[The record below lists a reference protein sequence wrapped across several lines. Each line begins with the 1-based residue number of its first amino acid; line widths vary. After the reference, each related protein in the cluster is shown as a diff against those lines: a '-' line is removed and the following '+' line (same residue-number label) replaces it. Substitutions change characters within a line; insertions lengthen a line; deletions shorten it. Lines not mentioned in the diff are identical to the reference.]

1 MSCIPFGNG
10 IGGIFMSN
18 TKKLVRDVSFIGMFG
33 AVIIV
38 LQLLSY
44 VVKIGA
50 FNLSLVLIPLV
61 LAAYLFG
68 PKTGAILGGIFGLT
82 VTVCCFTGMDSG
94 GYILI
99 SASPVLTTAV
109 CMVKGVAAGFAAGMT
124 AKLLKNKN
132 SYLAII
138 LSAVVAPI
146 VNTGLFILSMLLF
159 FKDILASWAGGT
171 NLVTYIVVGLVG
183 VNFLIEFTANLIAAP
198 SLLRV
203 TKAIKK

>member
-1 MSCIPFGNG
+1 
-10 IGGIFMSN
+10 MSN
-18 TKKLVRDVSFIGMFG
+18 TKKLVRDVSVIGMFG
-33 AVIIV
+33 GVIIV

-68 PKTGAILGGIFGLT
+68 PRVGAILGGIFGLT
-82 VTVCCFTGMDSG
+82 VTVCCFTGMDAG
-94 GYILI
+94 GYILV
-99 SASPVLTTAV
+99 SASPLLTTAV
-109 CMVKGVAAGFAAGMT
+109 CMVKGIAAGFAAGMT

-132 SYLAII
+132 SYPAII

-159 FKDILASWAGGT
+159 FKGILADWAGGT
-171 NLVTYIVVGLVG
+171 DLVTYIVVGLVG

>member
-1 MSCIPFGNG
+1 
-10 IGGIFMSN
+10 MSN